1 MLTLDLGPLAL
12 PVRSMLLLLAFA
24 VAWGC
29 GWWVGRRHAAD
40 PEPALFAMLLGG
52 LMLARLAFVAQYA
65 GDYAAAPWQ
74 MLDIRDGGFLALPG
88 LCGALLVGLGYA
100 WRRPVLRRPLAVGML
115 AGGLLWGLGS
125 LALQQLERGSR
136 LPELLLHDLAG
147 RPVPLAELA
156 GQPLVV
162 NLWASWC
169 PPCRRE
175 MPVLLAARQGNPGVR
190 FLLVN
195 QGEGAAEVARFLAA
209 QGLSE
214 RDVLLDSG
222 NRLGQFAGSRA
233 LPTTLFYAADGQL
246 RHSHLGE
253 LSTASL
259 KHALQFVRPT
269 SANDA
274 TH

>member
-24 VAWGC
+24 LAWGC
-29 GWWVGRRHAAD
+29 GRWVGRRRAAD

-52 LMLARLAFVAQYA
+52 LLLARLAFVVQYA

-74 MLDIRDGGFLALPG
+74 MLDVRDGGFLLLPG
-88 LCGALLVGLGYA
+88 LCGALLVGLGFA
-100 WRRPVLRRPLAVGML
+100 WRRSLLRRPLAVGML

-136 LPELLLHDLAG
+136 LPELVLHDLAG
-147 RPVPLAELA
+147 RPVQLAELA
-156 GQPLVV
+156 GQPLVI

-175 MPVLLAARQGNPGVR
+175 MPVLRAARDAEPGVR

-214 RDVLLDSG
+214 RDVLLDGG
-222 NRLGQFAGSRA
+222 NRLGQLAGSRA
-233 LPTTLFYAADGQL
+233 LPTTLFYGADGQL

-253 LSTASL
+253 LSAASL
-259 KHALQFVRPT
+259 KHALEYVRTAPPGD
-269 SANDA
+269 ANP
-274 TH
+274 

>member
-24 VAWGC
+24 LAWGC
-29 GWWVGRRHAAD
+29 GWWVGRRRAAD

-52 LMLARLAFVAQYA
+52 LLLARLAFVVQYA

-74 MLDIRDGGFLALPG
+74 MLDIRDGGFLLLPG
-88 LCGALLVGLGYA
+88 LCGALLVGLGFA
-100 WRRPVLRRPLAVGML
+100 WRRPLLRRPLAVGML

-136 LPELLLHDLAG
+136 LPELVLHDLAG
-147 RPVPLAELA
+147 RPVQLAELA
-156 GQPLVV
+156 GQPLVI

-175 MPVLLAARQGNPGVR
+175 MPVLLAARD
-190 FLLVN
+190 
-195 QGEGAAEVARFLAA
+195 AEPSVRFLAA

-214 RDVLLDSG
+214 RDVLLDGG
-222 NRLGQFAGSRA
+222 NRLGQLAGSRA
-233 LPTTLFYAADGQL
+233 LPTTLFYDADGQL

-259 KHALQFVRPT
+259 KHALEFVRTAP
-269 SANDA
+269 SGDANP
-274 TH
+274 

>member
-24 VAWGC
+24 LAWGC
-29 GWWVGRRHAAD
+29 GRWVGRRRAAD

-52 LMLARLAFVAQYA
+52 LLLARLAFVTQYA

-74 MLDIRDGGFLALPG
+74 MLDVRDGGFLLLPG
-88 LCGALLVGLGYA
+88 LCGALLVGLGFA
-100 WRRPVLRRPLAVGML
+100 WRRPLLRRPLAVGML

-136 LPELLLHDLAG
+136 LPELVLHDLAG
-147 RPVPLAELA
+147 RPVQLAELA
-156 GQPLVV
+156 GQPLVI

-175 MPVLLAARQGNPGVR
+175 MPVLLAARDAEPGVR

-214 RDVLLDSG
+214 RDVLLDGG
-222 NRLGQFAGSRA
+222 NRLGQLAGSRA
-233 LPTTLFYAADGQL
+233 LPTTLFYGADGQL

-259 KHALQFVRPT
+259 KHALEYVRTAPPGD
-269 SANDA
+269 ANP
-274 TH
+274 

>member
-24 VAWGC
+24 VAWAC
-29 GWWVGRRHAAD
+29 GWWVGRRRAAD

-52 LMLARLAFVAQYA
+52 LLLARLAFVVQYA
-65 GDYAAAPWQ
+65 GDYAAPWQ
-74 MLDIRDGGFLALPG
+74 MLDIRDGGFLPLPG
-88 LCGALLVGLGYA
+88 LLGALLVGLGYA
-100 WRRPVLRRPLAVGML
+100 WRRPLLRRPLAVGVL
-115 AGGLLWGLGS
+115 VGGLFWVLGS

-136 LPELLLHDLAG
+136 LPELVLHDLDG
-147 RPVPLAELA
+147 RPVPLAELV

-162 NLWASWC
+162 NLWATWC

-175 MPVLLAARQGNPGVR
+175 MPALLAARQGNPGVR

-195 QGEGAAEVARFLAA
+195 QGESAAEVARFLSA

-214 RDVLLDSG
+214 RDVLLDGAS
-222 NRLGQFAGSRA
+222 RLGQLAGSRA
-233 LPTTLFYAADGQL
+233 LPTTLFYGADGQL

-259 KHALQFVRPT
+259 KHALEFVRAEPR
-269 SANDA
+269 SDANP
-274 TH
+274 

>member
-12 PVRSMLLLLAFA
+12 PVRSVLLLLAFA
-24 VAWGC
+24 VAWLC
-29 GWWVGRRHAAD
+29 GWWVGRRRGAD

-52 LMLARLAFVAQYA
+52 LALARLAFVVHYA
-65 GDYAAAPWQ
+65 GDYAATPWR
-74 MLDIRDGGFLALPG
+74 MLDIRDGGFLPLPG
-88 LCGALLVGLGYA
+88 LLGALLVGLGYA
-100 WRRPVLRRPLAVGML
+100 WRRPLLRRPLAAGML

-125 LALQQLERGSR
+125 LTLQQLERGSR
-136 LPELLLHDLAG
+136 LPELVLHDLAG
-147 RPVPLAELA
+147 RPVQLAELA

-162 NLWASWC
+162 NLWATWC

-175 MPVLLAARQGNPGVR
+175 MPVLLAARHSEPEVR

-209 QGLSE
+209 QGLSDH
-214 RDVLLDSG
+214 DVLLDGAS
-222 NRLGQFAGSRA
+222 RLGQLAGSRA
-233 LPTTLFYAADGQL
+233 LPTTLFYDADGQL

-259 KHALQFVRPT
+259 RHALEFVRAAPR
-269 SANDA
+269 SDANP
-274 TH
+274 